1 MSAWIHTEHDL
12 FPGETN
18 CTSEVL
24 QPCVSAGQYAR
35 HPSLS
40 ESGGRDQHSDFS
52 FAADY
57 SSSSVTC
64 TSFISVISVMTIA
77 RVPLRS
83 NTIPFARTYLP
94 KKGFSFSR

>member
-1 MSAWIHTEHDL
+1 MISFWTGDKLHLRSFATLRVRRAI
-12 FPGETN
+12 
-18 CTSEVL
+18 C
-24 QPCVSAGQYAR
+24 
-35 HPSLS
+35 PSLS

-64 TSFISVISVMTIA
+64 TSFISVISMMTIA

-94 KKGFSFSR
+94 KKGISFSR